1 MARCIE
7 RFALVLQLYGW
18 FLKGATKA
26 HNASLIGIIQ
36 KVPRGRTLQNTG
48 LEVSIGDYFCV
59 STLMFID
66 AFFILILHFHV

>member
-7 RFALVLQLYGW
+7 RFAIVLQLYGL

-26 HNASLIGIIQ
+26 HDASLIGIIQ
-36 KVPRGRTLQNTG
+36 KVPRERTLQYTG
-48 LEVSIGDYFCV
+48 LGVSIGDCFCV

-66 AFFILILHFHV
+66 AFLILILHFHV